1 MNKTVFY
8 IIGTLDRSADP
19 GELPRLLVSPSPFRH
34 GSFISAK
41 LEAERLAQ
49 KSPGTR
55 FVVLRTIGF
64 AEVTA
69 TSWTDCDE
77 EIPF

>member
-1 MNKTVFY
+1 MSKPVFY
-8 IIGTLDRSADP
+8 IVGTLDSSADP
-19 GELPRLLVSPSPFRH
+19 GEFAQLLVSPRPFRH
-34 GSFISAK
+34 GSFIGAK

-49 KSPGTR
+49 KNPGTR

>member
-1 MNKTVFY
+1 MTMTVFY
-8 IIGTLDRSADP
+8 IVGTLASSADP
-19 GELPRLLVSPSPFRH
+19 GEFPQVLLSPRPFRH
-34 GSFISAK
+34 GSFIGAK
-41 LEAERLAQ
+41 SEAERLAQ
-49 KSPGTR
+49 KNPGTR
-55 FVVLRTIGF
+55 FVVFRTIGF

>member
-1 MNKTVFY
+1 MSNHVFY
-8 IIGTLDRSADP
+8 IVGTLSNSADP

-41 LEAERLAQ
+41 CEAERLAQ

-55 FVVLRTIGF
+55 FAVLRTIGF